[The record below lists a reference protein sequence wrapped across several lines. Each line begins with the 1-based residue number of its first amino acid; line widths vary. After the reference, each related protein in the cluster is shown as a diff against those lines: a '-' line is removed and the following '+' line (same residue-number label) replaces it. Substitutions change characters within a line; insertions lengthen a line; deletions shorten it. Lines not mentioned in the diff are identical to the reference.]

1 MALDSRILENIIFK
15 TCSSINKNKGK
26 ELLSKGLISNI
37 QGKKIDDIYHIYGK
51 VEGENN
57 LISTHIKINLK
68 TRKLIGFRCSCKNYS
83 DLNLFL

>member
-37 QGKKIDDIYHIYGK
+37 QGK
-51 VEGENN
+51 
-57 LISTHIKINLK
+57 
-68 TRKLIGFRCSCKNYS
+68 
-83 DLNLFL
+83 